1 MGVWGHPYLI
11 ILSSKEELCLPTKF
25 PSGPLSARVSDGL
38 AGTAWHSLD
47 SHAGASI
54 AYQAVS
60 SSAANNI
67 NEKEADHMLRCDLY
81 KCP

>member
-1 MGVWGHPYLI
+1 MGVWVHPYLV
-11 ILSSKEELCLPTKF
+11 ILSYKEELCLPTKF

-47 SHAGASI
+47 SRAGAST
-54 AYQAVS
+54 AYHAVS
-60 SSAANNI
+60 SSAASSI
-67 NEKEADHMLRCDLY
+67 SEKEADHMLRRDLC